1 MDITVGK
8 LLEKKGTRVFS
19 VEKSVPIH
27 DCALMLQ
34 QAGVGSLLILD
45 DEHHLV
51 GILYERDI
59 ARIAVVRN
67 MDLVSTPVS
76 EIMSKKFP
84 TVRRD
89 TMVSC
94 AMKIINDERVR
105 HLPVIEDSVV
115 YGLVSIGDLNNHILE
130 AQQDDIDHLVD
141 YISGGRP
148 ISFATPNH

>member
-1 MDITVGK
+1 
-8 LLEKKGTRVFS
+8 
-19 VEKSVPIH
+19 
-27 DCALMLQ
+27 
-34 QAGVGSLLILD
+34 
-45 DEHHLV
+45 
-51 GILYERDI
+51 
-59 ARIAVVRN
+59 